1 MRNFGV
7 DFPHG
12 FLYVTRDLDS
22 HVSFGKATGRLQPP
36 SGPVVASLHKRDAED
51 RYSAIRQA
59 GLLTTIPVLLAA
71 SPIIGFLI
79 GRFIDRKL
87 NTEPVFGIV
96 FLVFG
101 FIAGAVQVTRVV
113 RLAGKDVH
121 KPGREKK
128 DDSRGA

>member
-1 MRNFGV
+1 M
-7 DFPHG
+7 
-12 FLYVTRDLDS
+12 
-22 HVSFGKATGRLQPP
+22 Q
-36 SGPVVASLHKRDAED
+36 KRDAED

-87 NTEPVFGIV
+87 GTEPLFGAV
-96 FLVFG
+96 FLILG

-113 RLAGKDVH
+113 RLAGKDTG
-121 KPGREKK
+121 KTKEGKRK
-128 DDSRGA
+128 DENRGA

>member
-1 MRNFGV
+1 LRE
-7 DFPHG
+7 
-12 FLYVTRDLDS
+12 RDE
-22 HVSFGKATGRLQPP
+22 
-36 SGPVVASLHKRDAED
+36 ED

-87 NTEPVFGIV
+87 NTQPVFGIV
-96 FLVFG
+96 LLVLG

-113 RLAGKDVH
+113 KLAGKDVR
-121 KPGREKK
+121 GRKGDKK
-128 DDSRGA
+128 GDSRGA